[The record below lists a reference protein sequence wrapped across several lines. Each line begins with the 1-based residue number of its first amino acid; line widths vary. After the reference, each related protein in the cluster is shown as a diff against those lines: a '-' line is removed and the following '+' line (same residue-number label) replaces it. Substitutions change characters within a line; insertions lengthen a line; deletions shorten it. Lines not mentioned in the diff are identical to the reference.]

1 MIKIEDCIFCKIADK
16 KIPSSLVYEDDNV
29 ISFLDIMPA
38 NKGHCLV
45 VPKKHY
51 ETLLDIS
58 DEDLKSVILAVKKIA
73 KALSLSIGNGS
84 SNIVMNNG
92 KIAGQLVPHAHVHII
107 PRFKGDR
114 LRLNWSHKKYTDE
127 EMKKVQEKIKKF
139 V

>member
-1 MIKIEDCIFCKIADK
+1 MEDCIFCKIADG
-16 KIPSSLVYEDDNV
+16 KIPAAKVYEDDST

-51 ETLLDIS
+51 ETFLDIS
-58 DEDLKSVILAVKKIA
+58 DEDLKSLIIATKKVT
-73 KALSLSIGNGS
+73 KALSLSMGNGS
-84 SNIVMNNG
+84 YNLVMNNG
-92 KIAGQLVPHAHVHII
+92 KIAGQVVYHAHIHII

-114 LRLNWSHKKYTDE
+114 LRIKWSHKKYTE
-127 EMKKVQEKIKKF
+127 KEMKEVQEKIKKF

>member
-1 MIKIEDCIFCKIADK
+1 MEDCIFCKIIDE
-16 KIPSSLVYEDDNV
+16 KIPAAKVYEDEHT

-45 VPKKHY
+45 VPKNHH
-51 ETLLDIS
+51 ENLLDMPE
-58 DEDLKSVILAVKKIA
+58 EDLKHLILVAQKVA

-84 SNIVMNNG
+84 YNLVMNNG
-92 KIAGQLVPHAHVHII
+92 KEAGQVVNHAHLHII

-114 LRLNWSHKKYTDE
+114 LRIKWSHKPYAEKEMDE
-127 EMKKVQEKIKKF
+127 YKEKIRKF

>member
-1 MIKIEDCIFCKIADK
+1 MEDCIFCKIADG
-16 KIPSSLVYEDDNV
+16 KIPSTKVYEDSNI

-51 ETLLDIS
+51 ETLLDI
-58 DEDLKSVILAVKKIA
+58 EEKDLENLIKVAKKIA
-73 KALSLSIGNGS
+73 KALTLSIGNGS
-84 SNIVMNNG
+84 FNLIMNNG
-92 KIAGQLVPHAHVHII
+92 KEAGQLVAHAHIHII

-114 LRLNWSHKKYTDE
+114 LRLKWSHKKYIE
-127 EMKKVQEKIKKF
+127 KEMKNIQDKIKKF

>member
-1 MIKIEDCIFCKIADK
+1 MEECVFCKIIDG
-16 KIPSSLVYEDDNV
+16 KIPSAKVYEDNDV

-45 VPKKHY
+45 APKKHY
-51 ETLLDIS
+51 ETLLDIPE
-58 DEDLKSVILAVKKIA
+58 EDLASLIKAAKRIT

-84 SNIVMNNG
+84 YNILMNNG
-92 KIAGQLVPHAHVHII
+92 KEAGQLVAHAHIHII

-114 LRLNWSHKKYTDE
+114 LRLTWSHKQYIGK
-127 EMKKVQEKIKKF
+127 EMKRIQEKIKKF

>member
-1 MIKIEDCIFCKIADK
+1 MEDCIFCKIADG
-16 KIPSSLVYEDDNV
+16 KIPAAKVYEDDNV

-51 ETLLDIS
+51 ETLLDVS
-58 DEDLKSVILAVKKIA
+58 DEDLKNLIVTTKKVA

-84 SNIVMNNG
+84 YNVVMNNG
-92 KIAGQLVPHAHVHII
+92 KEAGQVVDHAHIHII

-114 LRLNWSHKKYTDE
+114 LRIKWTHKKYIE
-127 EMKKVQEKIKKF
+127 KEMKEIQEKIKKF

>member
-1 MIKIEDCIFCKIADK
+1 MENCIFCKIING
-16 KIPSSLVYEDDNV
+16 KIPSAKVYEDDHT

-45 VPKKHY
+45 VPKEHY
-51 ETLLDIS
+51 ETFLDIS
-58 DEDLKSVILAVKKIA
+58 DEDLKNLVVAAKKVA

-84 SNIVMNNG
+84 YNIVMNNG
-92 KIAGQLVPHAHVHII
+92 KEAGQIVAHAHLHII

-114 LRLNWSHKKYTDE
+114 LRLKWSHKKYE
-127 EMKKVQEKIKKF
+127 ENEMKEMQEKIRKF